1 MSKEHPCGKCTRIF
15 SRGFDL
21 RRHVESVHDG
31 IRYRCRDCFKEFT
44 RVSYLKHHERTGNC
58 RLKIGD
64 ANIVSVIPLKDYKV
78 SQEAE
83 SFATAFNPF
92 STKRSW
98 SAANKQVSKGKP
110 SHTIMRPTQLNS
122 PPSKIKREIDTENLS
137 ESSIDS
143 DSCCLVRLPPNQGQ
157 THNMNT
163 ASTSTFVPLPDR
175 TTLLYETAHNTDSVQ
190 ADQHYIDL
198 TTPDLS
204 PRGSTPCL
212 DEESRCSYNSEST
225 IDYMRSI
232 SPNLSTNSWDS
243 WAERL
248 ETSFLEMTEDTDDNA
263 SIISEW
269 SSVRDAKWAPPTP
282 IHNLV

>member
-1 MSKEHPCGKCTRIF
+1 
-15 SRGFDL
+15 
-21 RRHVESVHDG
+21 
-31 IRYRCRDCFKEFT
+31 
-44 RVSYLKHHERTGNC
+44 
-58 RLKIGD
+58 
-64 ANIVSVIPLKDYKV
+64 
-78 SQEAE
+78 
-83 SFATAFNPF
+83 
-92 STKRSW
+92 
-98 SAANKQVSKGKP
+98 
-110 SHTIMRPTQLNS
+110 
-122 PPSKIKREIDTENLS
+122 
-137 ESSIDS
+137 
-143 DSCCLVRLPPNQGQ
+143 
-157 THNMNT
+157 MNT

-282 IHNLV
+282 IPSDTDLFGTPSRPATPDGEAMTNPTLDDDLRLSDHASSDEENEGLTQPQHQVTESDYSNLTSTSSDSSLAESKHDLSIHHRPEAPNIDCLAQLDQRFIDTLDPVQKKVIRVGHTINKFVALHGKVSMIPYINVLNSVQLQLEEFMAPFLVYHKLDVTPQLRH